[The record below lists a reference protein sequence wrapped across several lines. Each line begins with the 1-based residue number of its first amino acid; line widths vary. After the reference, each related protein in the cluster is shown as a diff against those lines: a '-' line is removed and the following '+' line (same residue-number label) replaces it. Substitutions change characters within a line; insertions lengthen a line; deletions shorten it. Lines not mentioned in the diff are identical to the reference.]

1 MNLNIAAFNRFD
13 KLRTESTR
21 DEVDIDDIIEINVAN
36 TNQYIY
42 IYNIFT
48 YIYIYIYIYIE
59 CLFLN

>member
-21 DEVDIDDIIEINVAN
+21 DEVDIDDI
-36 TNQYIY
+36 Y

-48 YIYIYIYIYIE
+48 YIYIYIYIYI
-59 CLFLN
+59 LNVSF